1 MRRRD
6 FLKLASLSITTALTR
21 KVMASQRQP
30 NVLFIALDDLND
42 WIKLLSP
49 SAPIQT
55 PNIERLARRGTL
67 FTRAYCAS
75 AACNPSRTS
84 ILTGLRPTTS
94 GVYGNQSDWRR
105 ALPDAVTVPQ
115 HFKASGY
122 RTEGAGK
129 IFHHHYGGA
138 FHDKA
143 SFDDFLMMPDP
154 PDAPMPEK
162 KLNGLAKYGS
172 PNTDWGPWPADEA
185 KALDVRTA
193 NYVIKSLSRKHKR
206 PFFLAAGIFRPH
218 MPFFA
223 PQRFFDFYPPDNVV
237 MPNILEGDTDD
248 LPSGAG
254 KLLSPKKWFFRD
266 LMEIEAKSPGTWQEA
281 VRSYQACATFA
292 DAQVGRILDALDNSP
307 YADNT
312 IIVLWSD
319 HGYHLGEKEHW
330 EKFALWEKT
339 NHIPFIIVAPD
350 ITHLRRGHPGT
361 RCERPV
367 SLVDI
372 YPTLIELCGLEP
384 KPELDGIS
392 LVPLLRDPDAKWERP
407 ALMTYQRGNHAVRDE
422 RWRYIRYAD
431 GTEEL
436 YDHSNDPN
444 EWYNVAGNPKNA
456 EVIRRLK
463 RWLPKTE
470 ALPAPDLKRP
480 DMPTK
485 VRKK

>member
-6 FLKLASLSITTALTR
+6 FLRLTLLGAATASFGKELEPER
-21 KVMASQRQP
+21 KP
-30 NVLFIALDDLND
+30 NVLFIAMDDLND
-42 WIKLLSP
+42 WIKALNP
-49 SAPIQT
+49 DAPIRT
-55 PNIERLARRGTL
+55 PNIERLAKRGTL
-67 FTRAYCAS
+67 FTKAYCAS

-94 GVYGNQSDWRR
+94 GVYGNKTDWRR
-105 ALPDAVTVPQ
+105 ALPDAVTLPQ
-115 HFKASGY
+115 HFKTHGY
-122 RTEGAGK
+122 QTTGAGK
-129 IFHHHYGGA
+129 IFHHHYGGS

-172 PNTDWGPWPADEA
+172 RNTDWGPWPANEA
-185 KALDVRTA
+185 DAIDVKTT
-193 NYVIKSLSRKHKR
+193 NYVVDSLSRKHEK

-223 PQRFFDFYPPDNVV
+223 PQRFFDIYPADHVT
-237 MPNILEGDTDD
+237 MPGTFEGDLDD
-248 LPSGAG
+248 LPSGAEA
-254 KLLSPKKWFFRD
+254 LLSSKKWFFRE
-266 LMEIEAKSPGTWQEA
+266 LMKIEKKSPGTWKEA

-292 DAQVGRILDALDNSP
+292 DTQVGRILDALGESD

-339 NHIPFIIVAPD
+339 NHVPFIIVAP
-350 ITHLRRGHPGT
+350 GVT
-361 RCERPV
+361 RANSRCGRPV
-367 SLVDI
+367 SLIDI
-372 YPTLIELCGLEP
+372 YPTLIELCGLSG
-384 KPELDGIS
+384 KPELDGVS
-392 LVPLLRDPDAKWERP
+392 LTPLLRNPNADWDRP

-436 YDHSNDPN
+436 YDHENDPN
-444 EWYNVAGNPKNA
+444 EWHNVAGHSANA
-456 EVIRRLK
+456 EIIERLK
-463 RWLPKTE
+463 RWLPATE
-470 ALPAPDLKRP
+470 TSPAPDMKRP
-480 DMPTK
+480 
-485 VRKK
+485 RK